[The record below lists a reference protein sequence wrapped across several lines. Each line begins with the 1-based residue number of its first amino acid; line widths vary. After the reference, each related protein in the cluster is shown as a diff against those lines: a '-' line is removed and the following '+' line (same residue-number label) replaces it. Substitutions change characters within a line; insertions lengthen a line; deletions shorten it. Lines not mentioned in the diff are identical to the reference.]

1 MVLSAKKVWFEK
13 VLLSEMTNLDTKVQ
27 ELSKKYEFNNQQMYG
42 VKVSNILRQYG
53 DNAPKYFKIIKCTS
67 EMQSKHKSV

>member
-53 DNAPKYFKIIKCTS
+53 DNAPKYFKIL
-67 EMQSKHKSV
+67 